1 MATKSWSDVG
11 DIVAKYAPGI
21 AADLVGPWA
30 GLVGSGIALALGK
43 GDDQTPEGVY
53 EALKNDPEAIKA
65 LASVDTEKLKLEGIK
80 IESRQKEMQSA
91 RDMNIA
97 AIQAGRGEIQERLA
111 YAIIAL
117 GFGLVAAVL
126 FVPGDYIDDQMRN
139 WAFPFAQSLISMVVG
154 FYFGSTQWS
163 NRNAVPSNFTANSK
177 TAGFMDEVKTKK

>member
-1 MATKSWSDVG
+1 MATKSWSDVA
-11 DIVAKYAPGI
+11 DVVAKYAPKV

-53 EALKNDPEAIKA
+53 DALRNNPEAIKA
-65 LASVDTEKLKLEGIK
+65 LATVDTEKLKLEGIK
-80 IESRQKEMQSA
+80 IESRQKEMESA
-91 RDMNIA
+91 RAMNIA

-163 NRNAVPSNFTANSK
+163 NRNAVPSNFLPNSK
-177 TAGFMDEVKTKK
+177 TNGFMDEIKKTK